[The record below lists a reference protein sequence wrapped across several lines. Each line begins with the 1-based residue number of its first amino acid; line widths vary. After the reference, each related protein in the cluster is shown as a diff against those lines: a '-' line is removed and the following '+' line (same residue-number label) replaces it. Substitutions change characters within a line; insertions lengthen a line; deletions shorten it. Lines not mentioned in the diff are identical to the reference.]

1 MYIKKES
8 KNMMRYNMKK
18 YSLAE
23 YIDSF
28 DFSLVSSIALVW
40 KKGFNITPITT
51 LPISCRLPFLA
62 QKNYKAKLKRQMAEY
77 IDERILEARSKIEK
91 SEKYKYGQRYTK
103 TGIKLYFV
111 IQKRKRGK
119 IWIKTKKQ
127 KIKKWAK

>member
-1 MYIKKES
+1 
-8 KNMMRYNMKK
+8 MRYYQPKK

-28 DFSLVSSIALVW
+28 DFSLVSSIVLVW

-103 TGIKLYFV
+103 TGIRLYFV
-111 IQKRKRGK
+111 I
-119 IWIKTKKQ
+119 
-127 KIKKWAK
+127 

>member
-1 MYIKKES
+1 
-8 KNMMRYNMKK
+8 MMRYNMKR

-28 DFSLVSSIALVW
+28 DLSLVSSIVLVR

-62 QKNYKAKLKRQMAEY
+62 QKNYKAKLKRKMAEY
-77 IDERILEARSKIEK
+77 TNERVLEARSKIEK

-111 IQKRKRGK
+111 I
-119 IWIKTKKQ
+119 
-127 KIKKWAK
+127 